1 MPRNATKH
9 LRKTEQITFTK
20 HKKLSQKNKNVV
32 DSFLK
37 MVYNCLV
44 N

>member
-32 DSFLK
+32 DRLPK
-37 MVYNCLV
+37 V
-44 N
+44 